1 MQFIAELKGVDTM
14 KNYESR
20 LKAIQKIADS
30 KTAKVVFLD
39 YKDGKH
45 YLGGKQVDINTIMA
59 DAIIIDDIPSD
70 EDLAVSSA
78 PPEFLEKGSE
88 EDWQEKEYQTNE

>member
-1 MQFIAELKGVDTM
+1 M

-39 YKDGKH
+39 YKE
-45 YLGGKQVDINTIMA
+45 N
-59 DAIIIDDIPSD
+59 II
-70 EDLAVSSA
+70 
-78 PPEFLEKGSE
+78 
-88 EDWQEKEYQTNE
+88 